1 MVQVNED
8 DPRFAGKKK
17 FYLADSTG
25 KIVGVSI
32 LNSTKK
38 GKYIFTALPADIS
51 TLPKIDASDKNINLA
66 GNLLRGDSSKPIAN
80 AKVNLLNADG
90 EVIATTTTNAFGS
103 FVFTNLP
110 PDEPYSF
117 QVVTGP
123 GDDSRLPPNTKVVL
137 TDKNGNTVK
146 TYIVSPDGKFHFEI
160 LAGDTASIAHMEVD
174 DSQLRFEIKNT
185 LLDDQKKA
193 MANTKVSLM
202 DKNGKVI
209 QTTTTDAE
217 GNFSFSNLPADITY
231 FVAVDETDPRLG
243 KMNKLFLA
251 DSKHNIIRE
260 LNLKNGFKY
269 GILAA
274 DEKSMGTLSVYDPW
288 IEALNLKKQ
297 AKKDSMFIIENVYY
311 DYQDYKILPAAARV
325 LDKVVSVMKVNP
337 EILIELDAYT
347 DSRGAADFNLDLSQK
362 RAAAA
367 VDYMVKHGAD
377 KKKLTGKGLGKA
389 HQLNNCGDPGVICTE
404 DQYAV
409 NRRTE
414 FKITKA
420 VKK

>member
-1 MVQVNED
+1 
-8 DPRFAGKKK
+8 
-17 FYLADSTG
+17 
-25 KIVGVSI
+25 
-32 LNSTKK
+32 
-38 GKYIFTALPADIS
+38 
-51 TLPKIDASDKNINLA
+51 
-66 GNLLRGDSSKPIAN
+66 
-80 AKVNLLNADG
+80 
-90 EVIATTTTNAFGS
+90 
-103 FVFTNLP
+103 
-110 PDEPYSF
+110 
-117 QVVTGP
+117 
-123 GDDSRLPPNTKVVL
+123 
-137 TDKNGNTVK
+137 
-146 TYIVSPDGKFHFEI
+146 
-160 LAGDTASIAHMEVD
+160 D

-185 LLDDQKKA
+185 LLDDQKKI
-193 MANTKVSLM
+193 MANTKVNLINK
-202 DKNGKVI
+202 DGKVI
-209 QTTTTDAE
+209 QSTTTDAE
-217 GNFSFSNLPADITY
+217 GNFAFSNLPADVTY

-243 KMNKLFLA
+243 KMNKLYLA
-251 DSKHNIIRE
+251 DSKHNVIRE

-274 DEKSMGTLSVYDPW
+274 DEKSMGNISVYDPW

-325 LDKVVSVMKVNP
+325 LDKVVSVMKANP
-337 EILIELDAYT
+337 EVLIELDAYT
-347 DSRGAADFNLDLSQK
+347 DSRGTTEFNLDLSQK

-377 KKKLTGKGLGKA
+377 KKKLTGKGFGKA
-389 HQLNNCGDPGVICTE
+389 HQLNNCGDPGVVCTE